1 MEEWKTGHLHAF
13 IRIMTQ
19 ELLEGNDLTEL
30 SCKSGIYQE
39 SGPKGPDF

>member
-1 MEEWKTGHLHAF
+1 MVFILTKGLKLEYQMANWLHLVY
-13 IRIMTQ
+13 
-19 ELLEGNDLTEL
+19 NLTEL